1 MHRSVGKLELLGCL
15 KTKGKES
22 ETEKCKLEK
31 TYPFDSWTPRAG
43 GCENVT
49 FPGQI
54 KPQAR
59 GRLDLF
65 TLILEIDM
73 AELTQ
78 FINGVEL
85 MADVD
90 DRRNPD
96 SEETTTDH
104 LGTVVDLR
112 CQVPAQKCHLPGTWS
127 KLQFNWSKMQIAS

>member
-1 MHRSVGKLELLGCL
+1 MLH
-15 KTKGKES
+15 
-22 ETEKCKLEK
+22 
-31 TYPFDSWTPRAG
+31 F
-43 GCENVT
+43 
-49 FPGQI
+49 
-54 KPQAR
+54 QAR
-59 GRLDLF
+59 SNHKQGVD
-65 TLILEIDM
+65 LILEIDM

>member
-1 MHRSVGKLELLGCL
+1 MHRSVGELELLEN
-15 KTKGKES
+15 KRKG
-22 ETEKCKLEK
+22 ETEKWKLEK

-112 CQVPAQKCHLPGTWS
+112 CS
-127 KLQFNWSKMQIAS
+127 KVSFARNLLKAAIQLVKNANCQLTGKL

>member
-1 MHRSVGKLELLGCL
+1 MLE
-15 KTKGKES
+15 KKRKVKQKS
-22 ETEKCKLEK
+22 ENWKLEK

-43 GCENVT
+43 GCENVP

-112 CQVPAQKCHLPGTWS
+112 CQEPGQKCHLPGTWS